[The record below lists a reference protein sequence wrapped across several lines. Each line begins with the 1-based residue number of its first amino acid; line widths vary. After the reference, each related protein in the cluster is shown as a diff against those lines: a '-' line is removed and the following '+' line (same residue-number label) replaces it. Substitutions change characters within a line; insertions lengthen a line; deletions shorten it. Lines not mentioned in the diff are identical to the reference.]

1 MGAKESQSNSKV
13 NSNNKFRELKS
24 DFFLKLLLNF
34 IPKIK
39 SLQLVKYNKHM
50 QKRIDININNYKEYS
65 EIYSSIEIEIIPI
78 KDKYGNFIKIK
89 EEDKKY
95 YHIYFNNNKE
105 EEIKRTNLN
114 EDDKVSKINII
125 INYQIKSFKE
135 LFQYCQCI
143 ETINFTKF
151 YRTNITD
158 MSFMFNGCSAK
169 EINLTNFNTNNATDL
184 SWMFGSTLLKE
195 INLTNFN
202 TNNVTDMSYMFN
214 GCSALKELN
223 LANFQTDKVTNMKW
237 MFNYCS
243 SLTELNLTNFE
254 INEANDM
261 RWMFN
266 GCSDELKLK
275 IKNQNKNIKDEA
287 FYLE

>member
-143 ETINFTKF
+143 EAINFTKF

-223 LANFQTDKVTNMKW
+223 LANFQTDKVTKMKW